1 LSKFP
6 LVGPS
11 YTSQSV
17 NADCQQ
23 TINLYPEQIESGAG
37 NSNIVLYPSPGT
49 KTFVSLQAN
58 ITKEGTSAT
67 NVTGPCAPNEIV
79 WTNPENSI
87 LNQPGSY
94 ARVSLNMGPNLI
106 QTASGIANSGTF
118 SGAFCTITL
127 GAGHFVVLL
136 GIGFTNPGL
145 SFNSTVLGLPISG
158 VFQFNHHFVGPADEH
173 ISMVYAFTGA
183 GGTDTFQ
190 VISAGFDGG
199 YAIVAL
205 EFENVPN
212 GIGVDSGSG
221 NFGSSVG
228 PSLLTTGP
236 ITTTSNDL
244 IVAASYT
251 FGTVP
256 TNGVGWTPTGVTAT
270 FSNAGIGGG
279 NNTLFSGWQVGPAGS
294 YEGTFND
301 PGADPSWIAQV
312 AGLTGIELIPCS
324 QAIVVGNFGI
334 SVPTGDGILGVAVII
349 GGHQT
354 DLTADIFLNVQVQL
368 ADNTLS
374 PTILQAQL
382 PLSDGLITVGNINQQ
397 WGFALTPAIV
407 NDPGFRVF
415 IWAEAHGG
423 ESVEFNIYSIEL
435 QVWYA

>member
-1 LSKFP
+1 
-6 LVGPS
+6 
-11 YTSQSV
+11 V

-58 ITKEGTSAT
+58 ITKEGTSVT
-67 NVTGPCAPNEIV
+67 NVTGPCAPNEII

-94 ARVSLNMGPNLI
+94 ARVSLNMGPNLL
-106 QTASGIANSGTF
+106 QTASGTANSGTF
-118 SGAFCTITL
+118 SGAFCSMTL
-127 GAGHFVVLL
+127 GAGHIVILM
-136 GIGFTNPGL
+136 GIGYTNPGL
-145 SFNSTVLGLPISG
+145 SFNSTILGLPIVG
-158 VFQFNHHFVGPADEH
+158 IRDFTHLFGGPANNW

-183 GGTDTFQ
+183 GGADTFQ

-212 GIGVDSGSG
+212 GISIDVGNG
-221 NFGSSVG
+221 NFGASGG
-228 PSLLTTGP
+228 PSVINSGTFP
-236 ITTTSNDL
+236 TTSNDL
-244 IVAASYT
+244 LLAGAYT
-251 FGTVP
+251 FGTLP
-256 TNGVGWTPTGVTAT
+256 TAGTGWTPTGVQAT

-279 NNTLFSGWQVGPAGS
+279 NNTLSSEWRVEPSGT

-301 PGADPSWIAQV
+301 PGADPNWLVHA
-312 AGLTGIELIPCS
+312 AGLTGIVLIPCS

-334 SVPTGDGILGVAVII
+334 SVPTGDDIIGVAVII

-354 DLTADIFLNVQVQL
+354 DLTADIFLNVQVEL
-368 ADNTLS
+368 ADGTLS

-382 PLSDGLITVGNINQQ
+382 PLSDGLVTVGNINQQ
-397 WGFALTPAIV
+397 WGFTLTPAIV
-407 NDPGFRVF
+407 NDPGFRAF

-423 ESVEFNIYSIEL
+423 EAVEFNIYSIEL